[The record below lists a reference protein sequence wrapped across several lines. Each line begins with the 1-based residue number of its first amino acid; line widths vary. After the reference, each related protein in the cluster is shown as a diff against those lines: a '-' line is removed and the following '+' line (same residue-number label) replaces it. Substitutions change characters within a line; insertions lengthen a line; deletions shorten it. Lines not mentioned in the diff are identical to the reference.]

1 MRSPEL
7 DFMTEKPIGGEI
19 FYDEF
24 LDPNKVWKM
33 LLFDV
38 LNPKVRKNFRGKG
51 NYLIFKCKLIEGFEH
66 YNKEL
71 NYEVFFSLPSF
82 RRAWLRAKRNYVK
95 LDLDKMYDCVITFMR
110 PHRKKMEILDLDII
124 EIVFEEEDE
133 HDFV

>member
-1 MRSPEL
+1 MRSSEL

-51 NYLIFKCKLIEGFEH
+51 NYLIFKCKLIEGFEQ